1 MDMLIGGKHISS
13 EDLVDVEN
21 PYTGEVID
29 TVPIAHRQTAQLAI
43 DAANDAKESLVEM
56 SAFKISNKLLNVVA
70 KLEERREEFAQLL
83 CQEVG
88 KPINEALVEVD
99 RSIET
104 LRLSAEEAKRI
115 YGESVPLDAG
125 LNGKGFF
132 AFTQRL
138 PLGVVAAITPFNYPL
153 NLTIHKI
160 APAIACKNTVI
171 VKPPTEAPL
180 AVMKFC
186 ELLDEEFPD
195 GVVNVVTGYGSEIGD
210 YLVCSSEVDKISFTG
225 SVTTGMMISQK
236 AGMKKV
242 TLELGGNDPVIILK
256 DADLDKAVKGIIN
269 GAFLNAGQVCMG
281 VKRLIVEDCVA
292 DELGKKLSGYDVSED
307 IADVLYT
314 TGTTGRSKGVM
325 ISHRTIIA
333 DAENL
338 IEGQGFTPELTFII
352 SGPLNHIGSLS
363 KIYPVIMLGGT
374 LLIID
379 GMRDMSIFFHA
390 LDYPAE
396 KMATFFVPANVR
408 MLTQFGAERL
418 ASYAEKI
425 DFIECGGAPLPHSDM
440 LELCNLL
447 PNTRLYNT
455 YASTET
461 GIISTYNYNDGR
473 CLSGCLGKPMKHSRI
488 FITDEGRIACQ
499 GDTLMSGYIGD
510 SEMTAR
516 VMRNGVIYTADCGRI
531 DECGRLHLTG
541 RADDIINVGG
551 FKVSPSEVEDAAM
564 AFDGIADCICIAA
577 QHPVL
582 GTVTKLLYVAPDGC
596 EIDLKALASFL
607 KSKLEAYKVPMFY
620 SREEKIQRT
629 YNGKLN
635 RKYYL

>member
-13 EDLVDVEN
+13 DDLIDVKN
-21 PYTGEVID
+21 PYDGEVID

-43 DAANDAKESLVEM
+43 DAANDAKDSLVEM
-56 SAFKISNKLLNVVA
+56 SAFKVSNKLFNAVR

-83 CQEVG
+83 CLEVG

-153 NLTIHKI
+153 NLTFHKI

-210 YLVCSSEVDKISFTG
+210 YLVCSPEVDKISFTG

-281 VKRLIVEDCVA
+281 VKRVIVEEGIA
-292 DELGKKLSGYDVSED
+292 DEFCNKLVVATEKLQMGNPLES
-307 IADVLYT
+307 T
-314 TGTTGRSKGVM
+314 TT
-325 ISHRTIIA
+325 
-333 DAENL
+333 L
-338 IEGQGFTPELTFII
+338 
-352 SGPLNHIGSLS
+352 
-363 KIYPVIMLGGT
+363 GT
-374 LLIID
+374 LISEKAAIQVEETVNNAVED
-379 GMRDMSIFFHA
+379 GA
-390 LDYPAE
+390 
-396 KMATFFVPANVR
+396 
-408 MLTQFGAERL
+408 
-418 ASYAEKI
+418 KI
-425 DFIECGGAPLPHSDM
+425 
-440 LELCNLL
+440 
-447 PNTRLYNT
+447 
-455 YASTET
+455 
-461 GIISTYNYNDGR
+461 
-473 CLSGCLGKPMKHSRI
+473 
-488 FITDEGRIACQ
+488 
-499 GDTLMSGYIGD
+499 
-510 SEMTAR
+510 
-516 VMRNGVIYTADCGRI
+516 
-531 DECGRLHLTG
+531 LTG
-541 RADDIINVGG
+541 GKRDGAFYSATVIDNVTPDMDLVVRETFGPVSPIIRVKNLDEAIEVANATEYGLQAGVFTESYSSAMRCAKEIEAGTVFVNKQSTFRTDNMPFGG
-551 FKVSPSEVEDAAM
+551 FKNSGVGKE
-564 AFDGIADCICIAA
+564 GIKYAVDEM
-577 QHPVL
+577 
-582 GTVTKLLYVAPDGC
+582 TKTKLIG
-596 EIDLKALASFL
+596 
-607 KSKLEAYKVPMFY
+607 
-620 SREEKIQRT
+620 
-629 YNGKLN
+629 LN
-635 RKYYL
+635 LR